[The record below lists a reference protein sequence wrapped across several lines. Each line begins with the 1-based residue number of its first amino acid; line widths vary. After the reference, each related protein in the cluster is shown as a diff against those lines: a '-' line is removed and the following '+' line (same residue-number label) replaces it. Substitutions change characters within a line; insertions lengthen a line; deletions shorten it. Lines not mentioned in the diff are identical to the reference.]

1 MIQAVVFDC
10 DGVLVDSEPLADEI
24 WHRVM
29 AGYGYE
35 TSVDDAE
42 GIRGTS
48 EATTYAY
55 YAAKTDLPPFDEFMA
70 KIDAVRIPVYE
81 ERLAAFDDAVA
92 TVRSLAAQ
100 GTTMAVASSSRR
112 HALEGKLALTGLER
126 YFDVIVGGDEVAH
139 GKPAPD
145 VYLEA
150 ARRLGVSASD
160 CIAIEDADLGA
171 ASAAA
176 AGMRVVMIL
185 RNGTVSSEYA
195 SVTEITADVINS
207 WMWRF

>member
-24 WHRVM
+24 WHRVV
-29 AGYGYE
+29 AGYGYQ

-42 GIRGTS
+42 DIRGTS
-48 EATTYAY
+48 EATTYEF
-55 YAAKTDLPPFDEFMA
+55 YAAKADLPPFDEFMA

-81 ERLAAFDDAVA
+81 ERLVAFDDAVS

-112 HALEGKLALTGLER
+112 HALEGKLELTGLDR
-126 YFDVIVGGDEVAH
+126 YFDVIVGGDEVPH

-150 ARRLGVSASD
+150 ARRLGVSAAD
-160 CIAIEDADLGA
+160 CLAIEDADLGA
-171 ASAAA
+171 ASAVA

-185 RNGTVSSEYA
+185 RNGSISSKYA
-195 SVTEITADVINS
+195 SVSEITADVINS
-207 WMWRF
+207 WM

>member
-1 MIQAVVFDC
+1 MIRAVVFDC

-24 WHRVM
+24 WNRVL
-29 AGYGYE
+29 AGYGYT
-35 TSVDDAE
+35 TSSDDAE
-42 GIRGTS
+42 DIRGTS

-55 YAAKTDLPPFDEFMA
+55 YAAKVELPPFDEFMG
-70 KIDAVRIPVYE
+70 KIDAIRVPVYE
-81 ERLAAFDDAVA
+81 ARLVAFDDAVE

-100 GTTMAVASSSRR
+100 GAIMAVASSSRR
-112 HALEGKLALTGLER
+112 SALEEKLALTHLDR
-126 YFDVIVGGDEVAH
+126 YFEVIVGGDEVVH

-150 ARRLGVSASD
+150 ARRLGVLPTE

-171 ASAAA
+171 EAAA
-176 AGMRVVMIL
+176 VAGMRTIMI
-185 RNGTVSSEYA
+185 RRDGSVSSDYA
-195 SVTEITADVINS
+195 SVTEITADLINS

>member
-24 WHRVM
+24 WNRVL
-29 AGYGYE
+29 AGYWYE

-42 GIRGTS
+42 DIRGTS
-48 EATTYAY
+48 EATTYEY
-55 YAAKTDLPPFDEFMA
+55 YAAKVDLPPFDEFMA
-70 KIDAVRIPVYE
+70 KIDAIRIPVYE
-81 ERLAAFDDAVA
+81 ERLVAFDDAVA
-92 TVRSLAAQ
+92 AVQSLAAQ

-112 HALEGKLALTGLER
+112 SALEGKLALTGLDR

-150 ARRLGVSASD
+150 ARRLGVLPTD
-160 CIAIEDADLGA
+160 CVAIEDADLGA
-171 ASAAA
+171 ESAAA
-176 AGMRVVMIL
+176 AGMRVVMIRRDGSISL
-185 RNGTVSSEYA
+185 DYA
-195 SVTEITADVINS
+195 SVTEITADVINT
-207 WMWRF
+207 WLWRF

>member
-1 MIQAVVFDC
+1 MIRAVVFDC

-24 WHRVM
+24 WNRVL
-29 AGYGYE
+29 AGYGYA
-35 TSVDDAE
+35 TSIDDAE
-42 GIRGTS
+42 DIRGTS

-55 YAAKTDLPPFDEFMA
+55 YAAKVELPPFDEFMG
-70 KIDAVRIPVYE
+70 KIDAIRVPVYE
-81 ERLAAFDDAVA
+81 ARLVAFDDAVE

-100 GTTMAVASSSRR
+100 GAIMAVASSSRR
-112 HALEGKLALTGLER
+112 SALEEKLALTHLDR
-126 YFDVIVGGDEVAH
+126 YFEVIVGGDEVVH

-150 ARRLGVSASD
+150 ARRLGVLPTE

-171 ASAAA
+171 EAAA
-176 AGMRVVMIL
+176 VAGMRTIMI
-185 RNGTVSSEYA
+185 RRDGSVSSDYA
-195 SVTEITADVINS
+195 SVTEITADLINS

>member
-24 WHRVM
+24 WTHVL
-29 AGYGYE
+29 AGFGYE
-35 TSVDDAE
+35 MTAADGAAC
-42 GIRGTS
+42 RGTS

-55 YAAKTDLPPFDEFMA
+55 FAERASLPPFDEHMA
-70 KIDAVRIPVYE
+70 LIDAIRIPVYE
-81 ERLAAFDDAVA
+81 KRLVAFDDAAA
-92 TVRSLAAQ
+92 TVQLLAAQ
-100 GTTMAVASSSRR
+100 AVTMGVASSSRR
-112 HALEGKLALTGLER
+112 HALEGKLALTGLDR

-150 ARRLGVSASD
+150 ARRLGFPPSA
-160 CIAIEDADLGA
+160 CLAVEDADLGA
-171 ASAAA
+171 ESATA
-176 AGMRVVMIL
+176 AGMRTIMVL
-185 RNGTVSSEYA
+185 REGAFSATYA
-195 SVTEITADVINS
+195 SVTELTAGLINA